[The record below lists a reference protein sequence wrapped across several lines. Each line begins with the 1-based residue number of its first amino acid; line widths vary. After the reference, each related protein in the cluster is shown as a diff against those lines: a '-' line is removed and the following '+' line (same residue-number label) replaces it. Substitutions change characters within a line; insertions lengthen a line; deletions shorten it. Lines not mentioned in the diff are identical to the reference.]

1 LQEAFDQ
8 PQYDFESA
16 VNDDERT
23 FSFQLETLIK
33 DSINDAFF
41 VETHETL
48 IFEDQNDIQ
57 GPILIKDD
65 DISDFEDETSS
76 DLQLDSSKVDKVDDE
91 YKQKVIEYWKSRK
104 KRKVKFENVQ
114 SKFKRLK
121 SKRHLYRWE
130 AQLEKGGTRN
140 EKLKKISEYVISQ
153 FKEAVEKSITIHDVD
168 IRR

>member
-1 LQEAFDQ
+1 MNPKNIIRLLQEAFDQ
-8 PQYDFESA
+8 PHDFESA

-57 GPILIKDD
+57 GPISIKDD

-76 DLQLDSSKVDKVDDE
+76 DLQLDSSKVDEVDDE
-91 YKQKVIEYWKSRK
+91 YKQKVIEYWKSGK

-121 SKRHLYRWE
+121 SKRQLYRWE

-140 EKLKKISEYVISQ
+140 EKLKKISEYALYPNLKKRLKSQ
-153 FKEAVEKSITIHDVD
+153 
-168 IRR
+168 